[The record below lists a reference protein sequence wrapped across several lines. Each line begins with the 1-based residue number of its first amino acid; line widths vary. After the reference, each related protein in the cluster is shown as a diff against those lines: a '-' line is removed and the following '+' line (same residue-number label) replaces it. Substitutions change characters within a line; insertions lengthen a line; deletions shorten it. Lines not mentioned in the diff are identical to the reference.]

1 MSADGMNALE
11 QTNAASPPLEGA
23 APYRG
28 LSPLSRSA
36 VTSNRIRT
44 WIALA
49 ALAFYAV
56 FVFRTSFT
64 VGGTRYFVLFEDAM
78 ISMRYARHLA
88 EGHGLVWNIGEAPIE
103 GFTNLLWVLW
113 MSVAHTLG
121 LSESKISLFVM
132 LSGIAILLATGL
144 VTAKIAR
151 KVSASPW
158 VPVGVLAATLF
169 DYPLVFWTLRG
180 MEVGA
185 LALAVYTLLWLALE
199 NEEEFSVPRTVAMG
213 ALTSMALLI
222 RSDSVVPVGL
232 ISLYGFLTCSRRWLF
247 AAIVGA
253 FAGGAVGGQTMF
265 RRAYFHE
272 SLPNT
277 YFLKLYKISTLARI
291 KRGGF
296 VALEVL
302 ALHLAVPISIVLASL
317 PGVKPSAAWVKAV
330 WSDRA
335 SRRLV
340 LLGMIFTAQ
349 VAYAT
354 YVGGDAWEW
363 MLYAN
368 RYVCVGMPA
377 LIVLVAVLM
386 QRAVASR
393 PEEGAAPSALLVSE
407 PSAAPEGSPSAA
419 DASSA
424 ALVRAAFA
432 ERFAYCLVACGLLL
446 VALNLLA
453 KQFPE
458 QGIAATIVFS
468 KTPFAAGGAM
478 VLAGLLLRMKDAR
491 TGFLEGLAALER
503 RLGSQRTVAATALI
517 LAAIVWL
524 PSHLLPLGRW
534 AAQNAAQYQ
543 DEARYT
549 RLGLLIRASTPPDF
563 RIAVAAAGATPYFAE
578 RPTED
583 LLGKN
588 DRHVAKLPPRG
599 VFSPGHDKWDYGYSL
614 GERGAQ
620 LVVEAVDVDEADER
634 YLKGLGFE
642 ELENG
647 MRLRRDASV
656 ARRDLLGTEMVD
668 GTTLAAALGELG
680 KTLPAAIG
688 MMDFII
694 VLAFGLVVLGAMRKI
709 GKDGESYADLSPEPP
724 APPRELDE
732 GQRAALAGA
741 DARAIPTLDGM
752 RGIAVVLVL
761 LFHFAWTFPGD
772 DPTKA
777 VGFVDKLAVQLH
789 AFMWSGWT
797 GVDLFFVLSGY
808 LITRGLV
815 SDSKKPL
822 GTRMKMF
829 WMRRVLR
836 IFPLYYAVVIAGSV
850 ATLAFG
856 AQWVPGLP
864 YWLYMQNYTLAFD
877 HEVMRWTAHFWSL
890 AIEEQFYF
898 IWPIV
903 ALTVSRRRLIPLI
916 LSLVV
921 LTVGLRAGLTFK
933 GQDLGLFQRWFA
945 SEPLGLEHGIAKFV
959 YRATFTRADGL
970 LLGAFVAVTQREV
983 AHPVAQIWRRLRRP
997 IFVGTAVVLLGLY
1010 VWATGLNDYDRRVI
1024 GVGYVTL
1031 ALFFA
1036 SAVSLCA
1043 DHVIGERTRRLLSWG
1058 PIVSCGKVS
1067 YGMYI
1072 FHWPLVVLGVPYL
1085 MKWQEGQ
1092 STLTQM
1098 LVSGGFVVG
1107 GIAFI
1112 WVLASL
1118 SFKFVESPFL
1128 RLKGKFHD

>member
-1 MSADGMNALE
+1 MSADGMGARGDGA
-11 QTNAASPPLEGA
+11 TNEAGPPGPGGSS
-23 APYRG
+23 PYRG
-28 LSPLSRSA
+28 EG
-36 VTSNRIRT
+36 VTATGGSTSHRARA
-44 WIALA
+44 WIGLA

-64 VGGTRYFVLFEDAM
+64 IGGTRYFVLFEDAM

-88 EGHGLVWNIGEAPIE
+88 DGHGLVWNIGEAPIE

-113 MSVAHTLG
+113 MSVAHALG
-121 LSESKISLFVM
+121 LAESKISLFIM
-132 LSGIAILLATGL
+132 LSGVAILLATGL
-144 VTAKIAR
+144 VTSKIAR
-151 KVSASPW
+151 KLTSAPW
-158 VPVGVLAATLF
+158 VPLCVLAATLF

-185 LALAVYTLLWLALE
+185 LTLAVYTLLWLALE
-199 NEEEFSVPRTVAMG
+199 NEEEFSLPRTIAMG

-232 ISLYGFLTCSRRWLF
+232 ISLYGFLTCSRRWVF
-247 AAIVGA
+247 AAIIGA

-265 RRAYFHE
+265 RKAYFHE

-277 YFLKLYKISTLARI
+277 YFLKLYKISTFARV
-291 KRGGF
+291 KRGAF

-302 ALHLAVPISIVLASL
+302 ALHLAVPISVVLASL
-317 PGVKPSAAWVKAV
+317 PGVKPSIAWVKEV
-330 WSDRA
+330 YLDRSA
-335 SRRLV
+335 RRLV
-340 LLGMIFTAQ
+340 LLGAIFAAQ

-368 RYVCVGMPA
+368 RYMCVGMPA
-377 LIVLVAVLM
+377 LILLVAVLM
-386 QRAVASR
+386 QRAIGA
-393 PEEGAAPSALLVSE
+393 GAAPEA
-407 PSAAPEGSPSAA
+407 EGRAEDDERA
-419 DASSA
+419 VF
-424 ALVRAAFA
+424 VR
-432 ERFAYCLVACGLLL
+432 RFAYGLAASGLLL
-446 VALNLLA
+446 VALNLVA
-453 KQFPE
+453 RMFPE
-458 QGIAATIVFS
+458 EGIAATIVFS

-478 VLAGLLLRMKDAR
+478 VLTGLLLRMKDAR
-491 TGFLEGLAALER
+491 TGLVEGLGALRR
-503 RLGSQRTVAATALI
+503 RLESQRTAARAALVVAAL
-517 LAAIVWL
+517 VWL

-534 AAQNAAQYQ
+534 AAQNAAQYA

-549 RLGLLIRASTPPDF
+549 RLGLLIQANTSPDF
-563 RIAVAAAGATPYFAE
+563 RIAVAAAGATPYFAQ

-588 DRHVAKLPPRG
+588 DRHVAKLAPRG

-614 GERGAQ
+614 GQRDAK
-620 LVVEAVDVDEADER
+620 LVVEAVDVNDADEQ
-634 YLKGLGFE
+634 YMKGLGFE
-642 ELENG
+642 ELKNG
-647 MRLRRDASV
+647 MRLRRDAAV
-656 ARRDLLGTEMVD
+656 ARRDLIGEEMED
-668 GTTLAAALGELG
+668 GATLAAALGELG
-680 KTLPAAIG
+680 KTLPAAVG
-688 MMDFII
+688 VTDFL
-694 VLAFGLVVLGAMRKI
+694 VLLVFGLVIAGAARKI
-709 GKDGESYADLSPEPP
+709 AKDGESFAELSPEAP
-724 APPRELDE
+724 AEPIDLDE
-732 GQRAALAGA
+732 GQKAALAGA

-761 LFHFAWTFPGD
+761 VFHFAWTFPGD
-772 DPTKA
+772 DPSA
-777 VGFVDKLAVQLH
+777 AAGFVDKVAVQLH

-815 SDSKKPL
+815 TDSKRAL

-836 IFPLYYAVVIAGSV
+836 IFPLYYALIIVGTIV
-850 ATLAFG
+850 TLAFG
-856 AQWVPGLP
+856 ASWVPGLP

-898 IWPIV
+898 VWPIV
-903 ALTVSRRRLIPLI
+903 ALTVPRRRLIPLI
-916 LSLVV
+916 LALVFF
-921 LTVGLRAGLTFK
+921 TVALRAGLTFK
-933 GQDLGLFQRWFA
+933 GQDIGLFQRWFA
-945 SEPLGLEHGIAKFV
+945 DEPGGLEHGIAKLV
-959 YRATFTRADGL
+959 YRMTFTRADGL

-983 AHPVAQIWRRLRRP
+983 RHPASQVWRRLRLP
-997 IFVGTAVVLLGLY
+997 IFVGTAIALLGLY

-1024 GVGYVTL
+1024 GIGYVTL

-1036 SAVSLCA
+1036 SGVSLCA
-1043 DHVIGERTRRLLSWG
+1043 DHVIGERARRLLSWG
-1058 PIVSCGKVS
+1058 PLVSCGKVS

-1092 STLTQM
+1092 STLVQM
-1098 LVSGGFVVG
+1098 GISGAFIVVG
-1107 GIAFI
+1107 LVLI

-1118 SFKFVESPFL
+1118 SFKFFESPFL
-1128 RLKGKFHD
+1128 KLKGKFHD

>member
-1 MSADGMNALE
+1 MSADGTGALDE
-11 QTNAASPPLEGA
+11 DIKPAKKSTPPGMGA
-23 APYRG
+23 AIPYRG
-28 LSPLSRSA
+28 ARPA
-36 VTSNRIRT
+36 VEATVTSHRVRT
-44 WIALA
+44 WIAFA

-56 FVFRTSFT
+56 FILRTSFT
-64 VGGTRYFVLFEDAM
+64 VAGTRYFVLFEDAM

-88 EGHGLVWNIGEAPIE
+88 DGHGLVWNIGEPPIE

-113 MSVAHTLG
+113 MSVAHALG
-121 LSESKISLFVM
+121 LSESKISLFIM
-132 LSGIAILLATGL
+132 LTGVAILLATGL
-144 VTAKIAR
+144 VASKIAR
-151 KVSASPW
+151 KVSTSPW
-158 VPVGVLAATLF
+158 VPVAVLAATLF

-185 LALAVYTLLWLALE
+185 LTLAVYTLLWLALE
-199 NEEEFSVPRTVAMG
+199 NEEEFSVSRTLAMG

-232 ISLYGFLTCSRRWLF
+232 IALYGFLTCSRRWLF
-247 AAIVGA
+247 AAVVGA
-253 FAGGAVGGQTMF
+253 FAGGAVGAQTVF
-265 RRAYFHE
+265 RKAYFHE
-272 SLPNT
+272 PLPNT
-277 YFLKLYKISTLARI
+277 YYLKLYKISALDRI
-291 KRGGF
+291 KRGAF

-302 ALHLAVPISIVLASL
+302 ALHLAVPISIVLASV
-317 PGVKPSAAWVKAV
+317 PGVRPSIAWAKEI

-335 SRRLV
+335 SRRLL
-340 LLGMIFTAQ
+340 LLGALFTAQ
-349 VAYAT
+349 VGYAT

-368 RYVCVGMPA
+368 RYMCVGMPA
-377 LIVLVAVLM
+377 LIVLVAVLV
-386 QRAVASR
+386 QRAVSGS
-393 PEEGAAPSALLVSE
+393 EEYKATFGKRVSY
-407 PSAAPEGSPSAA
+407 G
-419 DASSA
+419 
-424 ALVRAAFA
+424 
-432 ERFAYCLVACGLLL
+432 LVASGLVL
-446 VALNLLA
+446 VALNLFA
-453 KQFPE
+453 KKFPE

-478 VLAGLLLRMKDAR
+478 MLGGLLLRLKDAR
-491 TGFLEGLAALER
+491 AGIVEGLGWLER
-503 RLGSQRTVAATALI
+503 RLGSRKTVAATALI
-517 LAAIVWL
+517 VTALVWL

-549 RLGLLIRASTPPDF
+549 RLGLLIRESTAPDF
-563 RIAVAAAGATPYFAE
+563 RIAVAAAGATPYFAQ

-588 DRHVAKLPPRG
+588 DRHVAKLAPRG
-599 VFSPGHDKWDYGYSL
+599 VFSPGHDKWDYEYSL
-614 GERGAQ
+614 GERNAQ
-620 LVVEAVDVDEADER
+620 LIVETVDVNQADEQYMNR
-634 YLKGLGFE
+634 LGFE

-647 MRLRRDASV
+647 MRLRRDANV
-656 ARRDLLGTEMVD
+656 ARRDLIGKEMTD
-668 GTTLAAALGELG
+668 GSVLAAALAELG
-680 KTLPAAIG
+680 KTLPASFGI
-688 MMDFII
+688 MDFVV
-694 VLAFGLVVLGAMRKI
+694 VLAFGLVAAGAMRKI
-709 GKDGESYADLSPEPP
+709 GKDGESYAELSPEPP
-724 APPRELDE
+724 AEPVELDD
-732 GQRAALAGA
+732 GQKRALAGA

-752 RGIAVVLVL
+752 RGIAVLAVLV
-761 LFHFAWTFPGD
+761 FHFAWTFPGD
-772 DPTKA
+772 DPSQAHGLVEK
-777 VGFVDKLAVQLH
+777 VAVQLH
-789 AFMWSGWT
+789 ALSWSGWI

-815 SDSKKPL
+815 TDSKKPL

-836 IFPLYYAVVIAGSV
+836 IFPLYYAVVVVGTIV
-850 ATLAFG
+850 TLALG

-864 YWLYMQNYTLAFD
+864 YWLYMQNYVLAFD

-898 IWPIV
+898 VWPLV
-903 ALTVSRRRLIPLI
+903 ALTVSRRRLIPTILVLI
-916 LSLVV
+916 V
-921 LTVGLRAGLTFK
+921 LTVGLRAALTFK
-933 GQDLGLFQRWFA
+933 GHEIGLFQQWFA
-945 SEPLGLEHGIAKFV
+945 SEPGGIEHGIAKFV

-983 AHPVAQIWRRLRRP
+983 RHPVAQVWRRLRMP
-997 IFVGTAVVLLGLY
+997 IFIGTALALLGLY

-1043 DHVIGERTRRLLSWG
+1043 DHVIRDRARRFLSSR
-1058 PIVSCGKVS
+1058 PLVSCGKVS

-1085 MKWQEGQ
+1085 MRWQEGR
-1092 STLTQM
+1092 STVVQM
-1098 LVSGGFVVG
+1098 LVSTGFILG

-1112 WVLASL
+1112 WAFASL
-1118 SFKFVESPFL
+1118 SFKFFESPFL

>member
-1 MSADGMNALE
+1 MSADGLGGPGVIESADSGTTPAE
-11 QTNAASPPLEGA
+11 RSDQREGSI
-23 APYRG
+23 PYRG
-28 LSPLSRSA
+28 ARPA
-36 VTSNRIRT
+36 VREGVTDRRARI
-44 WIALA
+44 WIASL
-49 ALAFYAV
+49 ALAFYGL

-64 VGGTRYFVLFEDAM
+64 IDGTRYFVLFEDAM

-88 EGHGLVWNIGEAPIE
+88 DGHGLVWNIGEAPIE

-113 MSVAHTLG
+113 MSLSHKLG
-121 LSESKISLFVM
+121 LSESKISLFIM
-132 LSGIAILLATGL
+132 LSGIAILLSTGL
-144 VTAKIAR
+144 VASKIAR
-151 KVSASPW
+151 KVSTSPW
-158 VPVGVLAATLF
+158 VPVAVLAATLF

-185 LALAVYTLLWLALE
+185 LTLTVYTLLWLALE
-199 NEEEFSVPRTVAMG
+199 NEEEFSVPRTIAMG
-213 ALTSMALLI
+213 ALTSMSLLI

-247 AAIVGA
+247 ATIIGA

-265 RRAYFHE
+265 RKAYFHE

-277 YFLKLYKISTLARI
+277 YFLKLYKISTLARV
-291 KRGGF
+291 KRGAF

-302 ALHLAVPISIVLASL
+302 ALHLAVPISVVLASL
-317 PGVKPSAAWVKAV
+317 PPFWGARAVKPSVAWVKEV
-330 WSDRA
+330 WSDRGT
-335 SRRLV
+335 RRLL
-340 LLGMIFTAQ
+340 LLGTIFVAQ
-349 VAYAT
+349 IGYAT

-368 RYVCVGMPA
+368 RYTCVAMPA
-377 LIVLVAVLM
+377 LIVLVAALL
-386 QRAVASR
+386 QRVFASSVDEERSGFAKRFSYGLVAS
-393 PEEGAAPSALLVSE
+393 GLV
-407 PSAAPEGSPSAA
+407 
-419 DASSA
+419 
-424 ALVRAAFA
+424 
-432 ERFAYCLVACGLLL
+432 L
-446 VALNLLA
+446 VALNLYA
-453 KQFPE
+453 KKFPE

-468 KTPFAAGGAM
+468 KTPFAVGGAL

-491 TGFLEGLAALER
+491 NGFAEGIAAIGR
-503 RLGSQRTVAATALI
+503 RLGSQQTVVKTAL
-517 LAAIVWL
+517 LVATLVWL
-524 PSHLLPLGRW
+524 PAHLLPLGRW

-549 RLGLLIRASTPPDF
+549 RLGLLIRSTTAPDF
-563 RIAVAAAGATPYFAE
+563 RIAVAAAGATPYFAQ

-588 DRHVAKLPPRG
+588 DRHIAKLAPRG
-599 VFSPGHDKWDYGYSL
+599 VFSPGHDKWDYSYSL
-614 GERGAQ
+614 GERNAQ
-620 LVVEAVDVDEADER
+620 LVVEAVDVNEADDQ
-634 YLKGLGFE
+634 YMKSLGFE
-642 ELENG
+642 ELANG
-647 MRLRRDASV
+647 MRLRREAPV

-668 GTTLAAALGELG
+668 GATLAGALGQLG
-680 KTLPAAIG
+680 TTLPAAFGIT
-688 MMDFII
+688 DF
-694 VLAFGLVVLGAMRKI
+694 VMLLAFGLVIAGALRKVA
-709 GKDGESYADLSPEPP
+709 KDDLSFNELSRDPP
-724 APPRELDE
+724 PVAEELDE
-732 GQRAALAGA
+732 AQRAALAGA

-752 RGIAVVLVL
+752 RGLAVILVLV
-761 LFHFAWTFPGD
+761 FHFAWTFPGD
-772 DPTKA
+772 DPEKA
-777 VGFVDKLAVQLH
+777 ASIVDKIAVHLH

-815 SDSKKPL
+815 TDSKKPL

-836 IFPLYYAVVIAGSV
+836 IFPLYYAVIIVGTVI
-850 ATLAFG
+850 TLALG

-864 YWLYMQNYTLAFD
+864 YWLYMQNYVLAFD

-898 IWPIV
+898 VWPIV
-903 ALTVSRRRLIPLI
+903 ALIVSRRRLIPLI
-916 LSLVV
+916 LALVV

-933 GQDLGLFQRWFA
+933 GQDMGIFQRWFA
-945 SEPLGLEHGIAKFV
+945 NEPLGLEHGIAKFV

-983 AHPVAQIWRRLRRP
+983 RHPVAQVWRRLRLP
-997 IFVGTAVVLLGLY
+997 IFVGTAVALAGLY
-1010 VWATGLNDYDRRVI
+1010 VWANGLNDYDRRVI
-1024 GVGYVTL
+1024 GIGYVTL

-1036 SAVSLCA
+1036 STVSLCA
-1043 DHVIGERTRRLLSWG
+1043 DHVIGDRARRFLSWS
-1058 PIVSCGKVS
+1058 PLVSCGKVS

-1092 STLTQM
+1092 STLMQM
-1098 LVSGGFVVG
+1098 AISGGFIVG
-1107 GIAFI
+1107 GITAI

-1118 SFKFVESPFL
+1118 SFRFFESPFL
-1128 RLKGKFHD
+1128 KLKGKFHD

>member
-1 MSADGMNALE
+1 MSADGMSSMREAE
-11 QTNAASPPLEGA
+11 PTNESASPGSGGA
-23 APYRG
+23 SPYRG
-28 LSPLSRSA
+28 DRPSKWSDA
-36 VTSNRIRT
+36 TSHRART

-49 ALAFYAV
+49 ALAFYGL

-88 EGHGLVWNIGEAPIE
+88 DGHGLVWNIGEAPIE

-113 MSVAHTLG
+113 MSVAHKLG
-121 LSESKISLFVM
+121 LAESKISLFIM
-132 LSGIAILLATGL
+132 LSGVAILLATGL
-144 VTAKIAR
+144 VTSKIAR
-151 KVSASPW
+151 KLTTAPW
-158 VPVGVLAATLF
+158 VPVCVLAATLF

-185 LALAVYTLLWLALE
+185 LTLAVYTLLWLALE
-199 NEEEFSVPRTVAMG
+199 NEERFSLPRTLAMG

-247 AAIVGA
+247 AAVIGA
-253 FAGGAVGGQTMF
+253 FAGGAVGGQTLF
-265 RRAYFHE
+265 RKAYFHE

-277 YFLKLYKISTLARI
+277 YFLKLYKISTLARV
-291 KRGGF
+291 KRGAF

-317 PGVKPSAAWVKAV
+317 PGVRPSVAWVKEV
-330 WSDRA
+330 CRDRSA
-335 SRRLV
+335 RRLV
-340 LLGMIFTAQ
+340 LLGAIFSAQ

-368 RYVCVGMPA
+368 RYMCVGMPA
-377 LIVLVAVLM
+377 LILLVGVLM
-386 QRAVASR
+386 QRAI
-393 PEEGAAPSALLVSE
+393 
-407 PSAAPEGSPSAA
+407 
-419 DASSA
+419 ASSD
-424 ALVRAAFA
+424 RAPAPAIAPGGASTEEDEPAIFA
-432 ERFAYCLVACGLLL
+432 RRFAYGLAASGLLL

-453 KQFPE
+453 RKFPE
-458 QGIAATIVFS
+458 EGIAATIVFS

-478 VLAGLLLRMKDAR
+478 VLGGLLLRMKDAR
-491 TGFLEGLAALER
+491 RGLVEALGALRR
-503 RLGSQRTVAATALI
+503 RLESQRTAARAALIVAAL
-517 LAAIVWL
+517 VWL

-534 AAQNAAQYQ
+534 AAQNAAQYA

-549 RLGLLIRASTPPDF
+549 RLGLLIQASTAPDF
-563 RIAVAAAGATPYFAE
+563 RIAVAAAGATPYFAQ

-588 DRHVAKLPPRG
+588 DRHVAKLAPRG

-614 GERGAQ
+614 GQREAQ
-620 LVVEAVDVDEADER
+620 LVVEAVDVNDADEQYMKR
-634 YLKGLGFE
+634 LGFE
-642 ELENG
+642 ELANG
-647 MRLRRDASV
+647 MRLREGAKV
-656 ARRDLLGTEMVD
+656 ARRDLIGQEMED
-668 GTTLAAALGELG
+668 GDSLAAALGALG
-680 KTLPAAIG
+680 KTLPTAVG
-688 MMDFII
+688 VMDF
-694 VLAFGLVVLGAMRKI
+694 VVLLAFGLVIAGATRKI
-709 GKDGESYADLSPEPP
+709 ARDGESYAELSPSPP
-724 APPRELDE
+724 AEPVELDDA
-732 GQRAALAGA
+732 QRAALAGA

-752 RGIAVVLVL
+752 RGIAVILVLV
-761 LFHFAWTFPGD
+761 FHFAWTFPGD
-772 DPTKA
+772 DPSAATSFADKVA
-777 VGFVDKLAVQLH
+777 VHLH
-789 AFMWSGWT
+789 AFMWSGWS

-815 SDSKKPL
+815 TDSKKAL

-836 IFPLYYAVVIAGSV
+836 IFPLYYAVIVVGTIV
-850 ATLAFG
+850 TLAFG

-903 ALTVSRRRLIPLI
+903 ALMVPRRRLIPLI
-916 LSLVV
+916 LVLVFG
-921 LTVGLRAGLTFK
+921 TVALRAGLTFK
-933 GQDLGLFQRWFA
+933 GQDIGLFQRWFA
-945 SEPLGLEHGIAKFV
+945 DEPGGLEHGIAKLV
-959 YRATFTRADGL
+959 YRTTFTRADGL

-983 AHPVAQIWRRLRRP
+983 RHPVAQVWRRLRLP
-997 IFVGTAVVLLGLY
+997 IFVGTAVALFGLY

-1024 GVGYVTL
+1024 GIGYVTL

-1036 SAVSLCA
+1036 SGISLCA
-1043 DHVIGERTRRLLSWG
+1043 DHAISERSRRLLSWG
-1058 PIVSCGKVS
+1058 PLVSCGKVS

-1098 LVSGGFVVG
+1098 GISG
-1107 GIAFI
+1107 AFI
-1112 WVLASL
+1112 VFGLASIWGLASL
-1118 SFKFVESPFL
+1118 SFKFFESPFL
-1128 RLKGKFHD
+1128 KLKGKFHD